1 MASPTLFKR
10 PDGTLL
16 VERFTPIRRVEHVF
30 GIIVFVLLVLTG
42 FPQRYPD
49 TTWAQALLGL
59 FGGLE
64 STRDT
69 HRVVGYIFAGH
80 AVVHLTAIM
89 VGVLTR
95 KMRLSLLPTTRDFR
109 DAWMTLRYYLGFRR
123 NKPPLPKF
131 DYRQKFE
138 YIGLVLGGLVMIV
151 TGFILMF
158 PNAFATLFPGQ
169 LIPAAQVAHSNEAIL
184 ALLVLVVWHIY
195 SAVFSPEVFPLDT
208 CIFTGYLTA
217 EELEERHEDEFKRLF
232 PNGVPNGSHSPSEG
246 EPTGVAES
254 SPDSETS
261 TESQN
266 VTDPPNPSHDPEA

>member
-1 MASPTLFKR
+1 MAKPKLFRR

-16 VERFTPIRRVEHVF
+16 VERFTPIRRAEHVF
-30 GIIVFVLLVLTG
+30 GICVFVLLVLTG
-42 FPQRYPD
+42 FPQRYTD
-49 TTWAQALLGL
+49 AAWAQALLSL

-64 STRDT
+64 STRDI
-69 HRVVGYIFAGH
+69 HRVFGFIFAGH
-80 AVVHLTAIM
+80 GLIHLAAIAI
-89 VGVLTR
+89 GVITR

-109 DAWMTLRYYLGFRR
+109 DAWATLRYYLGFRKD
-123 NKPPLPKF
+123 KPPLPKF

-151 TGFILMF
+151 SGFILMY
-158 PNAFATLFPGQ
+158 PNAVAAIFPGQ
-169 LIPAAQVAHSNEAIL
+169 LIPAAQLAHSNEAML

-232 PNGVPNGSHSPSEG
+232 PAGLPKVSDTSD
-246 EPTGVAES
+246 ES
-254 SPDSETS
+254 TPRTEADSS
-261 TESQN
+261 AAAAPLDAL
-266 VTDPPNPSHDPEA
+266 TDPN